1 MEESQRSL
9 SRLTKGWLL
18 GGLLQKIPCAYD
30 VASCSALWSRECT
43 SHTGLNVPYFYVV

>member
-18 GGLLQKIPCAYD
+18 GGLLQETPCAYD
-30 VASCSALWSRECT
+30 IVSYSALESRVHK
-43 SHTGLNVPYFYVV
+43 SYGPQRALFYVV